1 MTGVTSERMRDEERL
16 VVVGKWRRGGGGCSG
31 MVVATAADADQA
43 GRGRAGGCAGHRG
56 QHPSRH
62 HQVVSAGRTQSA
74 RWWRGGADRR
84 QGRGAGS
91 PGDLLLTLWSDDIRA
106 DLARARAQQAL
117 GKTQREERC
126 SEAAYYEREANR
138 LATLLA
144 KNLTSRT
151 LAEQAQNLADT
162 RRYVC
167 QASRQQERVDEAQ
180 VAQVEARLSERR
192 LLAPF
197 AGVVA
202 EVNSKLGEYMTP
214 SPPGVAMPPVIDL
227 IDDRCLYISA
237 PIDEVDAARLKVG
250 QSARVLLDAMPG
262 RDFAA
267 TVTRIAPYV
276 KELEKQARTVEVEAA
291 LTALPTDVPLLIGYS
306 ADLEVEVT
314 RATDVLRVAASSR
327 ADDGSVLR
335 LEGDKLVR
343 VVPRWGVENWNWI
356 EVAEGLAVGDR
367 LAAQPG
373 QIVGE
378 GPFSAA
384 TEQTDE

>member
-1 MTGVTSERMRDEERL
+1 MKRGWLWWGSGAVVAAAALAWWWQPQPTPIRLAEVGRGDVLVT
-16 VVVGKWRRGGGGCSG
+16 VVNTRAGTIKSCQRAGLSLPGGG
-31 MVVATAADADQA
+31 VVEQIAVKA
-43 GRGRAGGCAGHRG
+43 GER
-56 QHPSRH
+56 
-62 HQVVSAGRTQSA
+62 VA
-74 RWWRGGADRR
+74 R
-84 QGRGAGS
+84 
-91 PGDLLLTLWSDDIRA
+91 GDLLLTLWSDDIHA

-126 SEAAYYEREANR
+126 SEAVYYEREANR

-180 VAQVEARLSERR
+180 VAQVEA
-192 LLAPF
+192 
-197 AGVVA
+197 

-227 IDDRCLYISA
+227 IDDKCLYVSA

-356 EVAEGLAVGDR
+356 EVAEGLAAGDR

-378 GPFSAA
+378 GPFSAD
-384 TEQTDE
+384 TEQPDE

>member
-1 MTGVTSERMRDEERL
+1 MKRGWLWWGSGAVVAVAAVAWWWRPQPTPIRLTEVGRGDVLVT
-16 VVVGKWRRGGGGCSG
+16 VVNTRAGTIKSCQRAGLSLPGGG
-31 MVVATAADADQA
+31 VVEQIAVKA
-43 GRGRAGGCAGHRG
+43 GER
-56 QHPSRH
+56 
-62 HQVVSAGRTQSA
+62 VA
-74 RWWRGGADRR
+74 R
-84 QGRGAGS
+84 
-91 PGDLLLTLWSDDIRA
+91 GDLLLTLWSDDIHA

-117 GKTQREERC
+117 GKTQSEERC

-227 IDDRCLYISA
+227 IDDRCLYVSA

-250 QSARVLLDAMPG
+250 QSARVLLDAVPG

-306 ADLEVEVT
+306 ADLEVEGT

-356 EVAEGLAVGDR
+356 EVAEGLAAGDR

>member
-1 MTGVTSERMRDEERL
+1 MKRGWLWWGSGAVVAVAAVAWWWRPQPTPIRL
-16 VVVGKWRRGGGGCSG
+16 VEVGRGDVLVTVVNTRAGTIKSCQRAGLSLPGGG
-31 MVVATAADADQA
+31 VVEQIAVKA
-43 GRGRAGGCAGHRG
+43 GDR
-56 QHPSRH
+56 
-62 HQVVSAGRTQSA
+62 VA
-74 RWWRGGADRR
+74 R
-84 QGRGAGS
+84 
-91 PGDLLLTLWSDDIRA
+91 GDLLLTLWSDDIRA
-106 DLARARAQQAL
+106 DLDRARAQQAL

-162 RRYVC
+162 RRYIC
-167 QASRQQERVDEAQ
+167 QASRQQERVNEAQ

-192 LLAPF
+192 LQAPF

-227 IDDRCLYISA
+227 IDDRCLYVSA

-250 QSARVLLDAMPG
+250 QQARVLLDAMPG

-356 EVAEGLAVGDR
+356 EVAEGLAAGDR

>member
-1 MTGVTSERMRDEERL
+1 MKRGWLWWTAGAGVALAALALWWWPQATPVKL
-16 VVVGKWRRGGGGCSG
+16 VAVGRGDVLVTLVNTRAGTIKSCQRAGLSLPGGG
-31 MVVATAADADQA
+31 VVEQIAVKA
-43 GRGRAGGCAGHRG
+43 GDR
-56 QHPSRH
+56 
-62 HQVVSAGRTQSA
+62 VA
-74 RWWRGGADRR
+74 R
-84 QGRGAGS
+84 
-91 PGDLLLTLWSDDIRA
+91 GDLLLTLWSEDIRA
-106 DLARARAQQAL
+106 DLSRARAQQAL

-126 SEAAYYEREANR
+126 SEATYYEREAQR

-151 LAEQAQNLADT
+151 LAEQAQNLAHT
-162 RRYVC
+162 RRYIC
-167 QASRQQERVDEAQ
+167 RASRQQERVDEAL
-180 VAQVEARLSERR
+180 VAQVEARLAERR
-192 LLAPF
+192 LQAPF

-227 IDDRCLYISA
+227 IDDNCLYVSA

-276 KELEKQARTVEVEAA
+276 KELEKQARTVEVEAV
-291 LTALPTDVPLLIGYS
+291 LTAPPSDVPLLIGYS

-343 VVPRWGVENWNWI
+343 VLPRWGVENWNWI
-356 EVAEGLAVGDR
+356 EVAEGLAAGDQ

-384 TEQTDE
+384 TEPVDE

>member
-1 MTGVTSERMRDEERL
+1 MKRGWLWWGSGAVVAVAALAWWWRPQPTPIRLAEVGRGDVLVT
-16 VVVGKWRRGGGGCSG
+16 VVNTRAGTIKSCQRAGLSLPGGG
-31 MVVATAADADQA
+31 VVEQIAVKA
-43 GRGRAGGCAGHRG
+43 GER
-56 QHPSRH
+56 
-62 HQVVSAGRTQSA
+62 VA
-74 RWWRGGADRR
+74 R
-84 QGRGAGS
+84 
-91 PGDLLLTLWSDDIRA
+91 GDLLLTLWSDDIRA

-167 QASRQQERVDEAQ
+167 QASRQQERVDEAL

-214 SPPGVAMPPVIDL
+214 SPPGVAMPPVIDR
-227 IDDRCLYISA
+227 IDDKCLYVSD

-356 EVAEGLAVGDR
+356 EVAEGLAAGDR

>member
-1 MTGVTSERMRDEERL
+1 MKRGWLWWGSGAVVAVAAAAWWWRPQPTPIRLAEVGRGDVLVT
-16 VVVGKWRRGGGGCSG
+16 VVNTRAGTIKSCQRAGLSLPGGG
-31 MVVATAADADQA
+31 VVEQIAVKA
-43 GRGRAGGCAGHRG
+43 GER
-56 QHPSRH
+56 
-62 HQVVSAGRTQSA
+62 VA
-74 RWWRGGADRR
+74 R
-84 QGRGAGS
+84 
-91 PGDLLLTLWSDDIRA
+91 GDLLLTLWSDDIHA

-192 LLAPF
+192 LQAPF

-227 IDDRCLYISA
+227 IDDRCLYVSA

-291 LTALPTDVPLLIGYS
+291 LTALPTDVSLLIGYS

-343 VVPRWGVENWNWI
+343 VMPRWGVENWNWI
-356 EVAEGLAVGDR
+356 EVAEGIAVCDR
-367 LAAQPG
+367 LAAQPV

>member
-1 MTGVTSERMRDEERL
+1 MKRGWLWWGSCAVVAVAAAAWWWRPQPTPIRLAEVGRGDVLVT
-16 VVVGKWRRGGGGCSG
+16 VVNTRAGTIKSCQRAGLSLPGGG
-31 MVVATAADADQA
+31 VVEQIAVKA
-43 GRGRAGGCAGHRG
+43 GER
-56 QHPSRH
+56 
-62 HQVVSAGRTQSA
+62 VA
-74 RWWRGGADRR
+74 R
-84 QGRGAGS
+84 
-91 PGDLLLTLWSDDIRA
+91 GDLLLTLWSDDMHA

-227 IDDRCLYISA
+227 IDDRCLYVSA

-250 QSARVLLDAMPG
+250 QQARVLLDAMPG

-356 EVAEGLAVGDR
+356 EVAEGLATGDR

-384 TEQTDE
+384 TEQPDE

>member
-1 MTGVTSERMRDEERL
+1 MKRGWLWWGSGAVVAVAAVAWWWRPLPTPVKLVEVGRGDVLVT
-16 VVVGKWRRGGGGCSG
+16 VVNTRAGTIKSCQRAGLSLPGGG
-31 MVVATAADADQA
+31 VVEQIAVKA
-43 GRGRAGGCAGHRG
+43 GDR
-56 QHPSRH
+56 
-62 HQVVSAGRTQSA
+62 VA
-74 RWWRGGADRR
+74 R
-84 QGRGAGS
+84 
-91 PGDLLLTLWSDDIRA
+91 GDLLLTLWSDDIRA

-162 RRYVC
+162 RRYIC
-167 QASRQQERVDEAQ
+167 RASRQQERVDEAQ

-192 LLAPF
+192 LQAPF

-227 IDDRCLYISA
+227 IDDNCLYVSA

-276 KELEKQARTVEVEAA
+276 KELEKQSRTVEVEAS

-314 RATDVLRVAASSR
+314 RATEVLRVAASSR

-343 VVPRWGVENWNWI
+343 VLPRWGVENWNWI
-356 EVAEGLAVGDR
+356 EVAEGLAAGER

-384 TEQTDE
+384 TEQPDE

>member
-1 MTGVTSERMRDEERL
+1 MKRGWLWWAAGAGVAVAALAWWWRPQGTPVKL
-16 VVVGKWRRGGGGCSG
+16 VAVGRGDVLVTLVNTRAGTIKSCQRAGLSLPGGG
-31 MVVATAADADQA
+31 VVAQIAVKA
-43 GRGRAGGCAGHRG
+43 GDR
-56 QHPSRH
+56 
-62 HQVVSAGRTQSA
+62 VVQ
-74 RWWRGGADRR
+74 
-84 QGRGAGS
+84 
-91 PGDLLLTLWSDDIRA
+91 GDLLLTLWSDDIRA
-106 DLARARAQQAL
+106 DLSRARAQQAL

-162 RRYVC
+162 RRYIC
-167 QASRQQERVDEAQ
+167 RASRQQERVDEAL
-180 VAQVEARLSERR
+180 VAQVEARLAERR
-192 LLAPF
+192 LQAPF

-227 IDDRCLYISA
+227 IDDRCLYVSA
-237 PIDEVDAARLKVG
+237 PIDEVDAARLRVG

-262 RDFAA
+262 RDLAA

-291 LTALPTDVPLLIGYS
+291 LIAPPSDVPLLIGYS

-335 LEGDKLVR
+335 LEGDRLVR
-343 VVPRWGVENWNWI
+343 VLPRWGVENWNWI
-356 EVAEGLAVGDR
+356 EVAEGLAAGDR

-378 GPFSAA
+378 GPFTAA
-384 TEQTDE
+384 EDQTDE

>member
-1 MTGVTSERMRDEERL
+1 MKRGWLWWTAGAGVALAALALWWWPKATPVKL
-16 VVVGKWRRGGGGCSG
+16 VAVGQGDVLVTLVNTRAGTIKSCQRAGLSLPGGG
-31 MVVATAADADQA
+31 VVEQIAVKA
-43 GRGRAGGCAGHRG
+43 GDR
-56 QHPSRH
+56 
-62 HQVVSAGRTQSA
+62 VA
-74 RWWRGGADRR
+74 R
-84 QGRGAGS
+84 
-91 PGDLLLTLWSDDIRA
+91 GDLLLTLWSEDIRA
-106 DLARARAQQAL
+106 DLSRARAQQAL

-126 SEAAYYEREANR
+126 SEATYYEREAQR

-151 LAEQAQNLADT
+151 LAEQAQNLAHT
-162 RRYVC
+162 RRYIC
-167 QASRQQERVDEAQ
+167 RASRQQERVDEAL
-180 VAQVEARLSERR
+180 VAQVEARLAERR
-192 LLAPF
+192 LQAPF

-227 IDDRCLYISA
+227 IDDHCLYVSA

-250 QSARVLLDAMPG
+250 QRARVLLDAMPG

-276 KELEKQARTVEVEAA
+276 KELEKQARTVEVEAV
-291 LTALPTDVPLLIGYS
+291 LTAPPGDVPLLIGYS

-343 VVPRWGVENWNWI
+343 VLPRWGVENWNWI
-356 EVAEGLAVGDR
+356 EVAEGLAAGDR

-384 TEQTDE
+384 TEQADE

>member
-1 MTGVTSERMRDEERL
+1 MKRGWLWWAAGAGVAVAALAWWWRPQGTPVKL
-16 VVVGKWRRGGGGCSG
+16 VEVGRGDVLVTLVNTRAGTIKSCQRAGLSLPGGG
-31 MVVATAADADQA
+31 VVAQIAVKA
-43 GRGRAGGCAGHRG
+43 G
-56 QHPSRH
+56 
-62 HQVVSAGRTQSA
+62 
-74 RWWRGGADRR
+74 DRVA
-84 QGRGAGS
+84 Q
-91 PGDLLLTLWSDDIRA
+91 GDLLLTLWSDDIRA
-106 DLARARAQQAL
+106 DLSRARAQQAL

-162 RRYVC
+162 RRYIC
-167 QASRQQERVDEAQ
+167 RASRQQERVDEAL
-180 VAQVEARLSERR
+180 VAQVEARLAERR
-192 LLAPF
+192 LQAPF

-227 IDDRCLYISA
+227 IDDRCLYVSA
-237 PIDEVDAARLKVG
+237 PIDEVDAARLRVG
-250 QSARVLLDAMPG
+250 QNARVLLDAMPG
-262 RDFAA
+262 RDLAA

-291 LTALPTDVPLLIGYS
+291 LTALPSDVPLLIGYS

-335 LEGDKLVR
+335 LEGDRLVR
-343 VVPRWGVENWNWI
+343 VLPRWGVENWNWI
-356 EVAEGLAVGDR
+356 EVAEGLAAGDR

-378 GPFSAA
+378 GPFTAA
-384 TEQTDE
+384 KEQTDE

>member
-1 MTGVTSERMRDEERL
+1 MKRGWLWWGSGAVVAAAAVAWWWRPQPTQIRLAEVGRGDVLVT
-16 VVVGKWRRGGGGCSG
+16 VVNTRAGTIKSCQRAGLSLPGGG
-31 MVVATAADADQA
+31 VVEQIAVKA
-43 GRGRAGGCAGHRG
+43 GERVA
-56 QHPSRH
+56 Q
-62 HQVVSAGRTQSA
+62 
-74 RWWRGGADRR
+74 
-84 QGRGAGS
+84 
-91 PGDLLLTLWSDDIRA
+91 GDLLLTLWSDDIHA

-227 IDDRCLYISA
+227 IDDKCLYVSA

-314 RATDVLRVAASSR
+314 RATDVLRVAASGR

-343 VVPRWGVENWNWI
+343 VVPRWGGENWNWI

>member
-1 MTGVTSERMRDEERL
+1 MKRGWLWWVSSAVVAVAAVAWWWRPQPTPIRLAEVGRGDVLVT
-16 VVVGKWRRGGGGCSG
+16 VVNTRAGTIKSCQRAGLSLPGGG
-31 MVVATAADADQA
+31 VVEQIAVKA
-43 GRGRAGGCAGHRG
+43 GER
-56 QHPSRH
+56 
-62 HQVVSAGRTQSA
+62 VA
-74 RWWRGGADRR
+74 R
-84 QGRGAGS
+84 
-91 PGDLLLTLWSDDIRA
+91 GDLLLTLWSDDIHA

-227 IDDRCLYISA
+227 IDDKCLYVSA

-291 LTALPTDVPLLIGYS
+291 LTAVRTDVPLLIGYS

-356 EVAEGLAVGDR
+356 EVAEGLAAGDR

>member
-1 MTGVTSERMRDEERL
+1 MKRGWLWWTGGAGVAVAVLAWWLRP
-16 VVVGKWRRGGGGCSG
+16 
-31 MVVATAADADQA
+31 VATPVPLVSVD
-43 GRGRAGGCAGHRG
+43 RGEVRVTVVNTRAGTIKSCQRAGLSLPAG
-56 QHPSRH
+56 G
-62 HQVVSAGRTQSA
+62 VVERIAVKVG
-74 RWWRGGADRR
+74 DRVA
-84 QGRGAGS
+84 Q
-91 PGDLLLTLWSDDIRA
+91 GDLLLTLWSEDIRA

-126 SEAAYYEREANR
+126 SEAAYYEREAKR

-162 RRYVC
+162 RRYIC
-167 QASRQQERVDEAQ
+167 RASRQQERVDEAQ
-180 VAQVEARLSERR
+180 VAQVEARLAERR

-227 IDDRCLYISA
+227 IDDNCLYVSA
-237 PIDEVDAARLKVG
+237 PIDEVDAARLRVG
-250 QSARVLLDAMPG
+250 QRARVLLDAMPG
-262 RDFAA
+262 RDLAA

-291 LTALPTDVPLLIGYS
+291 LTAPPGDVPLLIGYS

-335 LEGDKLVR
+335 LEGDRLVR
-343 VVPRWGVENWNWI
+343 VRPRWGVENWNWV
-356 EVAEGLAVGDR
+356 EVTEGLAAGDR

-373 QIVGE
+373 QIAGE
-378 GPFSAA
+378 GPFTAA
-384 TEQTDE
+384 TEPVDE

>member
-1 MTGVTSERMRDEERL
+1 MKRGWLWWTAGAGVALAALALWWWPQATPVKL
-16 VVVGKWRRGGGGCSG
+16 VAVGRGDVLVTLVNTRAGTIKSCQRAGLSLPGGG
-31 MVVATAADADQA
+31 VVEQIAVKA
-43 GRGRAGGCAGHRG
+43 GDR
-56 QHPSRH
+56 
-62 HQVVSAGRTQSA
+62 VA
-74 RWWRGGADRR
+74 R
-84 QGRGAGS
+84 
-91 PGDLLLTLWSDDIRA
+91 GDLLLTLWSEDIRA
-106 DLARARAQQAL
+106 DLSRARAQQAL

-126 SEAAYYEREANR
+126 SEATYYEREAQR

-151 LAEQAQNLADT
+151 LAEQAQNLAHT
-162 RRYVC
+162 RRYIC
-167 QASRQQERVDEAQ
+167 RASRQQERVDEAL
-180 VAQVEARLSERR
+180 VAQVEARLAERR
-192 LLAPF
+192 LQAPF

-227 IDDRCLYISA
+227 IDDHCLYVSA

-250 QSARVLLDAMPG
+250 QRARVLLDAMPG

-276 KELEKQARTVEVEAA
+276 KELEKQARTVEVEAV
-291 LTALPTDVPLLIGYS
+291 LTAPPGDVPLLIGYS

-343 VVPRWGVENWNWI
+343 VLPRWGVENWNWI
-356 EVAEGLAVGDR
+356 EVAEGLAAGDR

-373 QIVGE
+373 QIVEG

-384 TEQTDE
+384 TEPADE

>member
-1 MTGVTSERMRDEERL
+1 MKRGWLWWTAGAGVALAALALWWWPQATPVKL
-16 VVVGKWRRGGGGCSG
+16 VAVGRGDVLVTLVNTRAGTIKSCQRAGLSLPGGG
-31 MVVATAADADQA
+31 VVEQIAVKA
-43 GRGRAGGCAGHRG
+43 GDR
-56 QHPSRH
+56 
-62 HQVVSAGRTQSA
+62 VA
-74 RWWRGGADRR
+74 R
-84 QGRGAGS
+84 
-91 PGDLLLTLWSDDIRA
+91 GDLLLTLWSEDIRA
-106 DLARARAQQAL
+106 DLSRARAQQAL

-126 SEAAYYEREANR
+126 SEATYYEREAQR

-151 LAEQAQNLADT
+151 LAEQAQNLAHT
-162 RRYVC
+162 RRYIC
-167 QASRQQERVDEAQ
+167 RASRQQERVDEAL
-180 VAQVEARLSERR
+180 VAQVEARLAERR
-192 LLAPF
+192 LQAPF

-227 IDDRCLYISA
+227 IDDNCLYVSA

-276 KELEKQARTVEVEAA
+276 KELEKQARTVEVEAV
-291 LTALPTDVPLLIGYS
+291 LTAPPTDVPLLIGYS

-343 VVPRWGVENWNWI
+343 VLPRWGVENWNWI
-356 EVAEGLAVGDR
+356 EVAEGLAAGDQ

-384 TEQTDE
+384 TEPVDE

>member
-1 MTGVTSERMRDEERL
+1 MKRGWLWWTAGAGVALAALALWWWPQATPVKL
-16 VVVGKWRRGGGGCSG
+16 VEVGRGDVLVTLVNTRAGTIKSCQRAGLSLPGGG
-31 MVVATAADADQA
+31 VVEQIAVKA
-43 GRGRAGGCAGHRG
+43 GDR
-56 QHPSRH
+56 
-62 HQVVSAGRTQSA
+62 VA
-74 RWWRGGADRR
+74 R
-84 QGRGAGS
+84 
-91 PGDLLLTLWSDDIRA
+91 GDLLLTLWSEDIRA
-106 DLARARAQQAL
+106 DLSRARAQQAL

-126 SEAAYYEREANR
+126 SEATYYEREAQR

-151 LAEQAQNLADT
+151 LAEQAQNLAHT
-162 RRYVC
+162 RRYIC
-167 QASRQQERVDEAQ
+167 RASRQQERVDEAL
-180 VAQVEARLSERR
+180 VAQVEARLAERR
-192 LLAPF
+192 LQAPF

-227 IDDRCLYISA
+227 IDDNCLYVSA
-237 PIDEVDAARLKVG
+237 PIDEVDAARLKMG
-250 QSARVLLDAMPG
+250 QRARVLLDAMPG

-276 KELEKQARTVEVEAA
+276 KELEKQARTVEVEAV
-291 LTALPTDVPLLIGYS
+291 LTAPPGDVPLLIGYS

-335 LEGDKLVR
+335 LEGDSLVR
-343 VVPRWGVENWNWI
+343 VLPRWGVENWNWI
-356 EVAEGLAVGDR
+356 EVAGGLAAGDR

-384 TEQTDE
+384 TEQADE

>member
-1 MTGVTSERMRDEERL
+1 MKRGWLWWTAGAGVALAALALWWWPQATPVKL
-16 VVVGKWRRGGGGCSG
+16 VAVGRGDVLVTLVNTRAGTIKSCQRAGLSLPGGG
-31 MVVATAADADQA
+31 VVEQIAVKA
-43 GRGRAGGCAGHRG
+43 GDR
-56 QHPSRH
+56 
-62 HQVVSAGRTQSA
+62 VA
-74 RWWRGGADRR
+74 R
-84 QGRGAGS
+84 
-91 PGDLLLTLWSDDIRA
+91 GDLLLTLWSEDIRA
-106 DLARARAQQAL
+106 DLSRARAQQAL

-126 SEAAYYEREANR
+126 SEATYYEREAQR

-151 LAEQAQNLADT
+151 LAEQAQNLAHT
-162 RRYVC
+162 RRYIC
-167 QASRQQERVDEAQ
+167 RASRQQERVDEAL
-180 VAQVEARLSERR
+180 VAQVEARLAERR
-192 LLAPF
+192 LQAPF

-227 IDDRCLYISA
+227 IDDNCLYVSA

-250 QSARVLLDAMPG
+250 QRARVLLDAMPG

-276 KELEKQARTVEVEAA
+276 KELEKQARTVEVEAV
-291 LTALPTDVPLLIGYS
+291 LTAPPGDVPLLIGYS

-343 VVPRWGVENWNWI
+343 VLPRWGVENWNWI
-356 EVAEGLAVGDR
+356 EVAEGLAAGDQ

-384 TEQTDE
+384 TEQMDE

>member
-1 MTGVTSERMRDEERL
+1 MKRGWLWWTGGAGVAVAVLAWWLRP
-16 VVVGKWRRGGGGCSG
+16 
-31 MVVATAADADQA
+31 VATPVPLVSVD
-43 GRGRAGGCAGHRG
+43 RGEVRVTVVNTRAGTIKSCQRAGLSLPAG
-56 QHPSRH
+56 G
-62 HQVVSAGRTQSA
+62 VVERIAVKAG
-74 RWWRGGADRR
+74 DRVA
-84 QGRGAGS
+84 Q
-91 PGDLLLTLWSDDIRA
+91 GDLLLTLWSEDIRA

-126 SEAAYYEREANR
+126 SEAAYYEREAKR

-162 RRYVC
+162 RRYIC
-167 QASRQQERVDEAQ
+167 RASRQQERVDEAQ
-180 VAQVEARLSERR
+180 VAQVEARLAERR

-227 IDDRCLYISA
+227 IDDNCLYVSA
-237 PIDEVDAARLKVG
+237 PIDEVDAARLRVG

-262 RDFAA
+262 RDLAA

-276 KELEKQARTVEVEAA
+276 KELEKQARTVEVEAT
-291 LTALPTDVPLLIGYS
+291 LTAPPGDVPLLVGYS

-343 VVPRWGVENWNWI
+343 LRPRWGVENWNWI
-356 EVAEGLAVGDR
+356 EVTEGLAPGDR

-373 QIVGE
+373 QIAGE
-378 GPFSAA
+378 GPFTAA
-384 TEQTDE
+384 TEPVDE

>member
-1 MTGVTSERMRDEERL
+1 MKRGWLWWTAGAGVALAALALWWWPQGTPVKL
-16 VVVGKWRRGGGGCSG
+16 VAVGRGDVLVTLVNTRAGTIKSCQRAGLSLPGGG
-31 MVVATAADADQA
+31 VVEQIAVKA
-43 GRGRAGGCAGHRG
+43 GDR
-56 QHPSRH
+56 
-62 HQVVSAGRTQSA
+62 VA
-74 RWWRGGADRR
+74 R
-84 QGRGAGS
+84 
-91 PGDLLLTLWSDDIRA
+91 GDLLLTLWSEDIRA
-106 DLARARAQQAL
+106 DLSRARAQQAL

-126 SEAAYYEREANR
+126 SEATYYEREAQR

-151 LAEQAQNLADT
+151 LAEQAQNLAHT
-162 RRYVC
+162 RRYIC
-167 QASRQQERVDEAQ
+167 RASRQQERVDEAL
-180 VAQVEARLSERR
+180 VAQVEARLAERR
-192 LLAPF
+192 LQAPF

-227 IDDRCLYISA
+227 IDDHCLYVSA

-276 KELEKQARTVEVEAA
+276 KELEKQARTVEVEAV
-291 LTALPTDVPLLIGYS
+291 LTAPPGDVPLLIGYS

-343 VVPRWGVENWNWI
+343 VLPRWGVENWNWI
-356 EVAEGLAVGDR
+356 EVAEGLAAGDQ

-384 TEQTDE
+384 TEQMDE

>member
-1 MTGVTSERMRDEERL
+1 MKRGWLWWGSGAVVAVAAVAWWWRPQPTPIRLAEVGRGDVLVT
-16 VVVGKWRRGGGGCSG
+16 VVNTRAGTIKSCQRAGLSLPGGG
-31 MVVATAADADQA
+31 VVEQIAVKA
-43 GRGRAGGCAGHRG
+43 GDR
-56 QHPSRH
+56 
-62 HQVVSAGRTQSA
+62 VA
-74 RWWRGGADRR
+74 R
-84 QGRGAGS
+84 
-91 PGDLLLTLWSDDIRA
+91 GDLLLTLWSDDIRA

-126 SEAAYYEREANR
+126 SEAAYYEREASR

-227 IDDRCLYISA
+227 IDDRCLYVSA
-237 PIDEVDAARLKVG
+237 PIDEVDAARLKMG

-356 EVAEGLAVGDR
+356 EVAEGLATGDR

>member
-1 MTGVTSERMRDEERL
+1 MKRSWLWWGSGAVVAVAAVAWWWRPQPTPIRLAEVGRGDVLVT
-16 VVVGKWRRGGGGCSG
+16 VVNTRAGTIKSCQRAGLSLPGGG
-31 MVVATAADADQA
+31 VVERIAVKA
-43 GRGRAGGCAGHRG
+43 GDR
-56 QHPSRH
+56 
-62 HQVVSAGRTQSA
+62 VA
-74 RWWRGGADRR
+74 R
-84 QGRGAGS
+84 
-91 PGDLLLTLWSDDIRA
+91 GDLLLTLWSDDIRA

-162 RRYVC
+162 RRYSC
-167 QASRQQERVDEAQ
+167 QASRQQEQVDEAQ

-192 LLAPF
+192 LQAPF

-227 IDDRCLYISA
+227 IDDRCLYVSA

-314 RATDVLRVAASSR
+314 RATEVLRVAASSR

-356 EVAEGLAVGDR
+356 EVAEGLAAGDR

>member
-1 MTGVTSERMRDEERL
+1 MKRGWLWWTAGAGVAVAVLAWWWRPQPTPVKL
-16 VVVGKWRRGGGGCSG
+16 VEV
-31 MVVATAADADQA
+31 
-43 GRGRAGGCAGHRG
+43 GRGDVLVTVVNTRAGTIKSCQRAGLSLPAG
-56 QHPSRH
+56 G
-62 HQVVSAGRTQSA
+62 VVERIAVKAG
-74 RWWRGGADRR
+74 DRVA
-84 QGRGAGS
+84 Q
-91 PGDLLLTLWSDDIRA
+91 GDLLLTLWSEDIRA

-126 SEAAYYEREANR
+126 SEATYYEREASR

-162 RRYVC
+162 RRYIC
-167 QASRQQERVDEAQ
+167 RASRQQERVDEAQ
-180 VAQVEARLSERR
+180 VAQVEARLAERR

-227 IDDRCLYISA
+227 IDDRCLYVSA
-237 PIDEVDAARLKVG
+237 PIDEVDAARLRVG
-250 QSARVLLDAMPG
+250 QRARVLLDAMPG
-262 RDFAA
+262 RDLAA

-291 LTALPTDVPLLIGYS
+291 LTAPPGDVPLLIGYS

-335 LEGDKLVR
+335 LEGDRLVR
-343 VVPRWGVENWNWI
+343 LRPRWGVENWNWV
-356 EVAEGLAVGDR
+356 EVTEGLAAGDR

-373 QIVGE
+373 QIAGE
-378 GPFSAA
+378 GPFTAA
-384 TEQTDE
+384 TEPMDE

>member
-1 MTGVTSERMRDEERL
+1 MKRGWLWWVSGAVVAVAAAAWWWRPQPTPIRL
-16 VVVGKWRRGGGGCSG
+16 VEVGRGDVLVTVVNTRAGTIKSCQRAGLSLPGGG
-31 MVVATAADADQA
+31 VVEQIAVKA
-43 GRGRAGGCAGHRG
+43 G
-56 QHPSRH
+56 
-62 HQVVSAGRTQSA
+62 
-74 RWWRGGADRR
+74 DRVAK
-84 QGRGAGS
+84 GE
-91 PGDLLLTLWSDDIRA
+91 LLLTLWSDDIRA
-106 DLARARAQQAL
+106 DLSRARAQQAL

-162 RRYVC
+162 RRYIC
-167 QASRQQERVDEAQ
+167 RASRQQERVDEAQ
-180 VAQVEARLSERR
+180 VAQVAARLSERR
-192 LLAPF
+192 LQAPF

-227 IDDRCLYISA
+227 IDDRCLYVSA

-356 EVAEGLAVGDR
+356 EVAEGLAAGDR

-378 GPFSAA
+378 GPFSAD

>member
-1 MTGVTSERMRDEERL
+1 MKRGWLWWVSGAVVAVAAVAWWWRPQPTPIRL
-16 VVVGKWRRGGGGCSG
+16 VEVGRGDVLVTVVNTRAGTIKSCQRAGLSLPGGG
-31 MVVATAADADQA
+31 VVAQIAVKA
-43 GRGRAGGCAGHRG
+43 G
-56 QHPSRH
+56 
-62 HQVVSAGRTQSA
+62 
-74 RWWRGGADRR
+74 DRV
-84 QGRGAGS
+84 AK
-91 PGDLLLTLWSDDIRA
+91 GDLLLTLWSDDIRA
-106 DLARARAQQAL
+106 DLSRALAQQAL

-126 SEAAYYEREANR
+126 SEAAYYEREASR

-162 RRYVC
+162 RRYIC
-167 QASRQQERVDEAQ
+167 RASRQQERVDEAQ

-227 IDDRCLYISA
+227 IDDNCLYVSA

-250 QSARVLLDAMPG
+250 QSARVLLDAIPG

-276 KELEKQARTVEVEAA
+276 KELEKQARTVEVEAVLA
-291 LTALPTDVPLLIGYS
+291 APPGDVPLLIGYS

-314 RATDVLRVAASSR
+314 RATEVLRVAASSR

-335 LEGDKLVR
+335 LEGERLVR
-343 VVPRWGVENWNWI
+343 VLPRWGVENWNWI
-356 EVAEGLAVGDR
+356 EVAEGLAAGDR

-373 QIVGE
+373 QIVEG

-384 TEQTDE
+384 TEPADE

>member
-1 MTGVTSERMRDEERL
+1 MKRGWLWWGSGAVVAVAAAAWWWRPQPTPIRLAEVGRGDVLVT
-16 VVVGKWRRGGGGCSG
+16 VVNTRAGTIKSCQRAGLSLPGGG
-31 MVVATAADADQA
+31 VVAQIAVKA
-43 GRGRAGGCAGHRG
+43 GDR
-56 QHPSRH
+56 
-62 HQVVSAGRTQSA
+62 VA
-74 RWWRGGADRR
+74 R
-84 QGRGAGS
+84 
-91 PGDLLLTLWSDDIRA
+91 GDLLLTLWSDDIRA

-202 EVNSKLGEYMTP
+202 EVNSKQGEYMTP

-227 IDDRCLYISA
+227 IDDNCLYVSA

-276 KELEKQARTVEVEAA
+276 KELEKQARTVEVEAE

-335 LEGDKLVR
+335 LEGDTLVR
-343 VVPRWGVENWNWI
+343 VMPRWGVENWNWI
-356 EVAEGLAVGDR
+356 EVAEGLAAGDR

>member
-1 MTGVTSERMRDEERL
+1 MKRGWLWWVSGAVVAVAAAAWWWRPQPTPIRL
-16 VVVGKWRRGGGGCSG
+16 VEVGRGDVLVTVVNTRAGTIKSCQRAGLSLPGGG
-31 MVVATAADADQA
+31 VVAQIAVKA
-43 GRGRAGGCAGHRG
+43 G
-56 QHPSRH
+56 
-62 HQVVSAGRTQSA
+62 
-74 RWWRGGADRR
+74 DRV
-84 QGRGAGS
+84 AE
-91 PGDLLLTLWSDDIRA
+91 GDLLLTLWSDDIRA

-126 SEAAYYEREANR
+126 SEVAYYEREANR

-162 RRYVC
+162 RRYIC
-167 QASRQQERVDEAQ
+167 RASRQQERVDEAQ

-192 LLAPF
+192 LQAPF

-227 IDDRCLYISA
+227 IDDRCLYVSA

-356 EVAEGLAVGDR
+356 EVAEGLAAGEQ

-384 TEQTDE
+384 TEPTDE

>member
-1 MTGVTSERMRDEERL
+1 MKRGWFWWGSGAVVAVAALAWWWQPQPMPIRLAEVGRGDVLVT
-16 VVVGKWRRGGGGCSG
+16 VVNTRAGTIKSCQRAGLSLPGGG
-31 MVVATAADADQA
+31 VVEQIAVKA
-43 GRGRAGGCAGHRG
+43 GQRVA
-56 QHPSRH
+56 Q
-62 HQVVSAGRTQSA
+62 
-74 RWWRGGADRR
+74 
-84 QGRGAGS
+84 
-91 PGDLLLTLWSDDIRA
+91 GDLLLTLWSDDIHA

-167 QASRQQERVDEAQ
+167 RASRQQERVDEAQ

-227 IDDRCLYISA
+227 IDDRCLYVSA

-276 KELEKQARTVEVEAA
+276 KELEKQARTVEVEAV
-291 LTALPTDVPLLIGYS
+291 LTASPGDVPLLIGYS

-356 EVAEGLAVGDR
+356 EVAEGLAAGEQ

>member
-1 MTGVTSERMRDEERL
+1 MKRGWLWWTAGAGVALAALALWWWPQGTPVKL
-16 VVVGKWRRGGGGCSG
+16 VAVGRGDVLVTLVNTRAGTIKSCQRAGLSLPGGG
-31 MVVATAADADQA
+31 VVEQIVVKA
-43 GRGRAGGCAGHRG
+43 GDR
-56 QHPSRH
+56 
-62 HQVVSAGRTQSA
+62 VA
-74 RWWRGGADRR
+74 R
-84 QGRGAGS
+84 
-91 PGDLLLTLWSDDIRA
+91 GDLLLTLWSEDIRA

-126 SEAAYYEREANR
+126 SEATYYEREASR

-151 LAEQAQNLADT
+151 LAEQAQNLAHT
-162 RRYVC
+162 RRYIC
-167 QASRQQERVDEAQ
+167 RASRQQERVDEAL
-180 VAQVEARLSERR
+180 VAQVEARLAERR
-192 LLAPF
+192 LQAPF

-227 IDDRCLYISA
+227 IDDRCLYVSA

-250 QSARVLLDAMPG
+250 QRARVLLDAMPG

-276 KELEKQARTVEVEAA
+276 KELEKQARTVEVEAV
-291 LTALPTDVPLLIGYS
+291 LTAPPTDVPLLIGYS

-343 VVPRWGVENWNWI
+343 VLPRWGVENWNWI
-356 EVAEGLAVGDR
+356 EVAEGLAAGDR

-384 TEQTDE
+384 TELTDE

>member
-1 MTGVTSERMRDEERL
+1 MKRGWLWWGSGAVVAAAAVAWWWRPQPTPIRLAEVGRGDVLVT
-16 VVVGKWRRGGGGCSG
+16 VVNTRAGTIKSCQRAGLSLPGGG
-31 MVVATAADADQA
+31 VVEQIAVKA
-43 GRGRAGGCAGHRG
+43 GER
-56 QHPSRH
+56 
-62 HQVVSAGRTQSA
+62 VA
-74 RWWRGGADRR
+74 R
-84 QGRGAGS
+84 
-91 PGDLLLTLWSDDIRA
+91 GDLLLTLWSDDIRA

-126 SEAAYYEREANR
+126 SEASYYEREANR

-167 QASRQQERVDEAQ
+167 QASRLQERVDEAQ

-227 IDDRCLYISA
+227 IDDRCLYVSA

-250 QSARVLLDAMPG
+250 QQARVLLDAMPG

-267 TVTRIAPYV
+267 SVTRIAPYV
-276 KELEKQARTVEVEAA
+276 KELEKQARTVEVEAT

-314 RATDVLRVAASSR
+314 RTTDVLRVAASSR

-356 EVAEGLAVGDR
+356 EVAEGLAAGDR

>member
-1 MTGVTSERMRDEERL
+1 MKRGWLWWGSGAVVAVAAVAWWWRPQPTSIRLAEVGRGDVLVT
-16 VVVGKWRRGGGGCSG
+16 VVNTRAGTIKSCQRAGLSLPGGG
-31 MVVATAADADQA
+31 VVEQIAVKA
-43 GRGRAGGCAGHRG
+43 GER
-56 QHPSRH
+56 
-62 HQVVSAGRTQSA
+62 VA
-74 RWWRGGADRR
+74 R
-84 QGRGAGS
+84 
-91 PGDLLLTLWSDDIRA
+91 GDLLLTLWSDDIHA

-227 IDDRCLYISA
+227 IDDRCLYVSA

-267 TVTRIAPYV
+267 SVTRIAPYV

-291 LTALPTDVPLLIGYS
+291 LTALPTDVLLLIGYS

-343 VVPRWGVENWNWI
+343 VMPRWGVENWNWI

-384 TEQTDE
+384 AEQRDE

>member
-1 MTGVTSERMRDEERL
+1 MKRGWLWWVGAGVAVAALAWWWRPQATSVRL
-16 VVVGKWRRGGGGCSG
+16 VEVARGD
-31 MVVATAADADQA
+31 VRVTLVNT
-43 GRGRAGGCAGHRG
+43 RAGTIKSCQRAGLSL
-56 QHPSRH
+56 PSGG
-62 HQVVSAGRTQSA
+62 VVERIAVKAG
-74 RWWRGGADRR
+74 DRVA
-84 QGRGAGS
+84 Q
-91 PGDLLLTLWSDDIRA
+91 GDLLLTLWSEDIRA
-106 DLARARAQQAL
+106 DLSRARAQQAL
-117 GKTQREERC
+117 GQTQREERC
-126 SEAAYYEREANR
+126 SEAAYYEREASR

-162 RRYVC
+162 RRYIC
-167 QASRQQERVDEAQ
+167 RASRQQERVDEAL
-180 VAQVEARLSERR
+180 VAQVEARLAERR

-227 IDDRCLYISA
+227 IDDGCLYVSA
-237 PIDEVDAARLKVG
+237 PIDEVDAARLRVG
-250 QSARVLLDAMPG
+250 QRARVLLDAMPG
-262 RDFAA
+262 RDLAA

-276 KELEKQARTVEVEAA
+276 KELEKQARTVEVEAV
-291 LTALPTDVPLLIGYS
+291 LTAPPGEVPLLIGYS

-314 RATDVLRVAASSR
+314 RATGVLRVAASSR

-335 LEGDKLVR
+335 LEGERLVR
-343 VVPRWGVENWNWI
+343 IRPRWGVENWNWI
-356 EVAEGLAVGDR
+356 EVTEGLAAGDR

-373 QIVGE
+373 QIAGE

-384 TEQTDE
+384 TEPTDE

>member
-1 MTGVTSERMRDEERL
+1 MKRGWLWWGSGAVVAVAAAAWWWRPQPTPIRLAEVGRGDVLVT
-16 VVVGKWRRGGGGCSG
+16 VVNTRAGTIKSCQRAGLSLPGGG
-31 MVVATAADADQA
+31 VVEQIAVKA
-43 GRGRAGGCAGHRG
+43 GER
-56 QHPSRH
+56 
-62 HQVVSAGRTQSA
+62 VA
-74 RWWRGGADRR
+74 R
-84 QGRGAGS
+84 
-91 PGDLLLTLWSDDIRA
+91 GDLLLTLWSDDIHA

-227 IDDRCLYISA
+227 IDDRCLYVSA
-237 PIDEVDAARLKVG
+237 PIDEVDAARLKMG
-250 QSARVLLDAMPG
+250 QSARVLLDAMPR

-291 LTALPTDVPLLIGYS
+291 LTALPTDVHLLIGYS

-356 EVAEGLAVGDR
+356 EVAEGLATGDR

>member
-1 MTGVTSERMRDEERL
+1 MKRGWLWWGSGAVVAVAAVAWWWRPQATPIRL
-16 VVVGKWRRGGGGCSG
+16 VEVGRGDVLVTVVNTRAGTIKSCQRAGLSLPGGG
-31 MVVATAADADQA
+31 VVQQIAVKA
-43 GRGRAGGCAGHRG
+43 GERVA
-56 QHPSRH
+56 Q
-62 HQVVSAGRTQSA
+62 
-74 RWWRGGADRR
+74 
-84 QGRGAGS
+84 
-91 PGDLLLTLWSDDIRA
+91 GDLLLTLWSDDIRA

-162 RRYVC
+162 RRYIC
-167 QASRQQERVDEAQ
+167 QASRQQERVNEAQ

-192 LLAPF
+192 LQAPF

-227 IDDRCLYISA
+227 IDDRCLYVSA

-262 RDFAA
+262 RDFVA

-276 KELEKQARTVEVEAA
+276 KELEKQARTVEVEAS

-335 LEGDKLVR
+335 LEGDTLVR

-356 EVAEGLAVGDR
+356 EVADGLAAGDR

-373 QIVGE
+373 QIIGE

>member
-1 MTGVTSERMRDEERL
+1 MKRGWLWWTAGAGVALAALALWWWPQATPVKL
-16 VVVGKWRRGGGGCSG
+16 VAVGRGDVLVTLVNTRAGTIKSCQRAGLSLPGGG
-31 MVVATAADADQA
+31 VVEQIAVKA
-43 GRGRAGGCAGHRG
+43 GDR
-56 QHPSRH
+56 
-62 HQVVSAGRTQSA
+62 VA
-74 RWWRGGADRR
+74 R
-84 QGRGAGS
+84 
-91 PGDLLLTLWSDDIRA
+91 GDLLLTLWSEDIRA
-106 DLARARAQQAL
+106 DLSRARAQQAL

-126 SEAAYYEREANR
+126 SEATYYEREAQR

-151 LAEQAQNLADT
+151 LAEQAQNLAHT
-162 RRYVC
+162 RRYIC
-167 QASRQQERVDEAQ
+167 RASRQQERVDEAL
-180 VAQVEARLSERR
+180 VAQVEARLAERR
-192 LLAPF
+192 LQAPF

-227 IDDRCLYISA
+227 IDDRCLYVSA

-276 KELEKQARTVEVEAA
+276 KELEKQARTVEVEAV
-291 LTALPTDVPLLIGYS
+291 LTAPPGDVPLLIGYS

-343 VVPRWGVENWNWI
+343 VLPRWGVENWNWI
-356 EVAEGLAVGDR
+356 EVAEGLAAGDQ

-384 TEQTDE
+384 TEPVDE

>member
-1 MTGVTSERMRDEERL
+1 MKRGWLWWGSGAVVAVAAVAWWWRPQPTPIRLTEVGRGDVLVT
-16 VVVGKWRRGGGGCSG
+16 VVNTRAGTIKSCQRAGLSLPGGG
-31 MVVATAADADQA
+31 VVAQIAVKA
-43 GRGRAGGCAGHRG
+43 G
-56 QHPSRH
+56 
-62 HQVVSAGRTQSA
+62 
-74 RWWRGGADRR
+74 DRV
-84 QGRGAGS
+84 AK
-91 PGDLLLTLWSDDIRA
+91 GDLLLTLWSDDIRA
-106 DLARARAQQAL
+106 DLSRALAQQAL

-126 SEAAYYEREANR
+126 SEAAYYEREASR

-162 RRYVC
+162 RRYIC
-167 QASRQQERVDEAQ
+167 RASRQQERVDEAL

-192 LLAPF
+192 LQAPF

-227 IDDRCLYISA
+227 IDDNCLYVSA

-276 KELEKQARTVEVEAA
+276 KELEKQARTVEVEAV
-291 LTALPTDVPLLIGYS
+291 LTAPPGDVPLLIGYS

-314 RATDVLRVAASSR
+314 RATEVLRVAASSR

-343 VVPRWGVENWNWI
+343 VLPRWGVENWNWI
-356 EVAEGLAVGDR
+356 EVAEGLTAGDR

-373 QIVGE
+373 QIVEE

-384 TEQTDE
+384 TEPADE

>member
-1 MTGVTSERMRDEERL
+1 MKRGWLWWTAGAGVALAALALWWWPQATPVKL
-16 VVVGKWRRGGGGCSG
+16 VAVGRGDVLVTLVNTRAGTIKSCQRAGLSLPGGG
-31 MVVATAADADQA
+31 VVEQIAVKA
-43 GRGRAGGCAGHRG
+43 GDR
-56 QHPSRH
+56 
-62 HQVVSAGRTQSA
+62 VA
-74 RWWRGGADRR
+74 R
-84 QGRGAGS
+84 
-91 PGDLLLTLWSDDIRA
+91 GDLLLTLWSEDIRA
-106 DLARARAQQAL
+106 DLSRARAQQAL
-117 GKTQREERC
+117 GKTQSEERC
-126 SEAAYYEREANR
+126 SEATYYEREAQR

-151 LAEQAQNLADT
+151 LAEQAQNLAHT
-162 RRYVC
+162 RRYIC
-167 QASRQQERVDEAQ
+167 RASRQQERVDEAL
-180 VAQVEARLSERR
+180 VAQVEARLAERR
-192 LLAPF
+192 LQAPF

-227 IDDRCLYISA
+227 IDDRCLYVSA

-276 KELEKQARTVEVEAA
+276 KELEKQARTVEVEAV
-291 LTALPTDVPLLIGYS
+291 LTAPPSDVPLLIGYS
-306 ADLEVEVT
+306 VDLEVEVT
-314 RATDVLRVAASSR
+314 RATGVLRVAASSR

-356 EVAEGLAVGDR
+356 EVAEGLAAGDR

-378 GPFSAA
+378 GPFGAA

>member
-1 MTGVTSERMRDEERL
+1 MKRGWLWWTAGAGVALAALALWWWPQATPVTL
-16 VVVGKWRRGGGGCSG
+16 VEVGRGDVLVTLVNTRAGTIKSCQRAGLSLPGGG
-31 MVVATAADADQA
+31 VVEQIAVKA
-43 GRGRAGGCAGHRG
+43 GDR
-56 QHPSRH
+56 
-62 HQVVSAGRTQSA
+62 VA
-74 RWWRGGADRR
+74 R
-84 QGRGAGS
+84 
-91 PGDLLLTLWSDDIRA
+91 GDLLLTLWSEDIRA
-106 DLARARAQQAL
+106 DLSRARAQQAL

-126 SEAAYYEREANR
+126 SEATYYEREASR

-151 LAEQAQNLADT
+151 LAEQAQNLAHT
-162 RRYVC
+162 RRYIC
-167 QASRQQERVDEAQ
+167 RASRQQERVDEAQ
-180 VAQVEARLSERR
+180 VAQVEARLAERR
-192 LLAPF
+192 LQAPF

-227 IDDRCLYISA
+227 IDDNCLYVSA

-250 QSARVLLDAMPG
+250 QFARVLLDAMPG

-276 KELEKQARTVEVEAA
+276 KELEKQARTVEVEAV
-291 LTALPTDVPLLIGYS
+291 LTAPPGDVPLLIGYS

-343 VVPRWGVENWNWI
+343 VLPRWGVENWNWI
-356 EVAEGLAVGDR
+356 EVAEGLAAGDQ

-384 TEQTDE
+384 TEPVDE

>member
-1 MTGVTSERMRDEERL
+1 MKRGWLWWTAGAGVALAALTLWWWPQPTPIRL
-16 VVVGKWRRGGGGCSG
+16 AEVGRGNVLVTVVNTRAGTIKSCQRAGLSLPGGG
-31 MVVATAADADQA
+31 VVEQIAVKA
-43 GRGRAGGCAGHRG
+43 GERVA
-56 QHPSRH
+56 Q
-62 HQVVSAGRTQSA
+62 
-74 RWWRGGADRR
+74 
-84 QGRGAGS
+84 
-91 PGDLLLTLWSDDIRA
+91 GDLLLTLWSDDIRA

-162 RRYVC
+162 RRYIC
-167 QASRQQERVDEAQ
+167 RASRQQERVDEAQ

-192 LLAPF
+192 LQAPF

-227 IDDRCLYISA
+227 IDDHCLYVSA

-276 KELEKQARTVEVEAA
+276 KELEKQARTVEVEAV
-291 LTALPTDVPLLIGYS
+291 LTAPPSDVPLLIGYS

-343 VVPRWGVENWNWI
+343 VLPRWGVENWNWI
-356 EVAEGLAVGDR
+356 EVAEGLAAGNQ

-384 TEQTDE
+384 TEPVDE